1 MTMLRVNSD
10 EAAELLVE
18 HLSSQDDLAVE
29 RIAPGR
35 IRVSVLGSF
44 GAEAMRLELFL
55 RLRAW
60 EAAERSRG
68 HDVRVELD
76 DD

>member
-1 MTMLRVNSD
+1 MTILRLNND
-10 EAAELLVE
+10 DAADLLAA
-18 HLSSQDDLAVE
+18 HLRDQDDIAVE
-29 RIAPGR
+29 RVGPGR

-44 GAEAMRLELFL
+44 GTEAMRLELFL

-60 EAAERSRG
+60 EAAERARG
-68 HDVRVELD
+68 NDVSVELD

>member
-1 MTMLRVNSD
+1 MTMIRLNND
-10 EAAELLVE
+10 EAAELLAE
-18 HLSSQDDLAVE
+18 HLRGQDDIAVE
-29 RIAPGR
+29 RVAPGR

-44 GAEAMRLELFL
+44 GTEAMRLELFL

-60 EAAERSRG
+60 EAAERARG
-68 HDVRVELD
+68 NDVSVELD

>member
-1 MTMLRVNSD
+1 MLRVNSD
-10 EAAELLVE
+10 EAADLLVE
-18 HLSSQDDLAVE
+18 HLGGQDDLAVE

-60 EAAERSRG
+60 EAAERARG

>member
-1 MTMLRVNSD
+1 MTMIRLNSD
-10 EAAELLVE
+10 EAAELLVA
-18 HLSSQDDLAVE
+18 HLRGQDDLALE
-29 RIAPGR
+29 RVAPGL

-44 GAEAMRLELFL
+44 GADAMRLELFL

-68 HDVRVELD
+68 HDVSVELD

>member
-10 EAAELLVE
+10 EAADLLVE
-18 HLSSQDDLAVE
+18 HLGSQDDLAVE

-60 EAAERSRG
+60 EAAERARG
-68 HDVRVELD
+68 NDVRVELAD
-76 DD
+76 D

>member
-1 MTMLRVNSD
+1 MLRLNND
-10 EAAELLVE
+10 EAAELLAE
-18 HLSSQDDLAVE
+18 HLRGQDDLAVE
-29 RIAPGR
+29 RVAPGR

-68 HDVRVELD
+68 RDVRVELD

>member
-1 MTMLRVNSD
+1 MTILRTNTD
-10 EAAELLVE
+10 EAAELLAE
-18 HLSSQDDLAVE
+18 HLRGQDDLAVE
-29 RIAPGR
+29 IVAPGR

-60 EAAERSRG
+60 EAAERARG
-68 HDVRVELD
+68 HDVSVELD

>member
-1 MTMLRVNSD
+1 MTILRLNSD
-10 EAAELLVE
+10 EAAENLLA
-18 HLSSQDDLAVE
+18 HLREQNDVAVE
-29 RIAPGR
+29 LVAPGR
-35 IRVSVLGSF
+35 IRVSVLGSY
-44 GAEAMRLELFL
+44 GADAMRLELFL

-60 EAAERSRG
+60 EAAEQARG